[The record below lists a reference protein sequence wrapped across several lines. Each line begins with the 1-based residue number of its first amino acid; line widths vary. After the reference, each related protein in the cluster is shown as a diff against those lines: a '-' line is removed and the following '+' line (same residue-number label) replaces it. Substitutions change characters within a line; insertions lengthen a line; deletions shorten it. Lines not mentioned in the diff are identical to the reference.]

1 MIEASLMRCLNTRE
15 EQERH
20 YVMERWDVSIGII
33 RSLNMPVRPGRTTPE
48 LVGFQVGAQDAK
60 DSLKL
65 LQGQRG
71 VGGYLDMSRA
81 GDVLCLSWLFIMH
94 GGECLNACT

>member
-1 MIEASLMRCLNTRE
+1 MQLTRE
-15 EQERH
+15 EQER
-20 YVMERWDVSIGII
+20 EGRELSTGII
-33 RSLNMPVRPGRTTPE
+33 RTLNRPVRNGRSTPE
-48 LVGFQVGAQDAK
+48 LVGLQVGAQDAK

-71 VGGYLDMSRA
+71 VAGYLDMSCA

-94 GGECLNACT
+94 VREC